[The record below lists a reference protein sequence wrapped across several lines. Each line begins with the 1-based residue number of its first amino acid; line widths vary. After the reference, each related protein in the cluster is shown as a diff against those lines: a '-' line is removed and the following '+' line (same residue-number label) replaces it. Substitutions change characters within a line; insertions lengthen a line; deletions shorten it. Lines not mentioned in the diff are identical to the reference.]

1 MAFTDKGVQSAK
13 KAQEHAD
20 RLAATLTKQR
30 REQEVED
37 EFNEKHN
44 IETPEDAEKFIQKCK
59 DEVFAKTS
67 KMQHNKP
74 RKEIVPVQSKKK
86 CLNCGSPDIRRQYD
100 KTKSTEKEIVW
111 TDEYECME
119 YSCKTRFKLSG

>member
-20 RLAATLTKQR
+20 CVASLARSRKDII
-30 REQEVED
+30 D
-37 EFNEKHN
+37 ERDEMYKDVKLPDNLV
-44 IETPEDAEKFIQKCK
+44 TPEDHINYAKSVVLGFGKKKTGEKSGQVL
-59 DEVFAKTS
+59 EAK
-67 KMQHNKP
+67 
-74 RKEIVPVQSKKK
+74 SKKK